1 MTAAATTTT
10 TTAPPA
16 SPATATVARTPGAG
30 AVYAVELGKLQGQ
43 LAVRAALALV
53 VVGPFALAGGL
64 LLQASVPADTL
75 FGRWSLTTG
84 FALPLLVLGFATAW
98 VIPLLTCLVAGTIFS
113 AEDGYGTWPTVLT
126 RSVSRPAL
134 FAGKVLAALTWSVL
148 SLVLLA
154 SSSLVAG
161 VLIIGRAPL
170 IGLDGASI
178 ATGRATGLVLAS
190 WATCLLPALG
200 YTAMGVFFSV
210 VARRSTVGVG
220 APVVIGL
227 VMQLGSLVGA
237 VTGVRFLLLGSA
249 FDAWHALV
257 RTDPYRGPVAQGVL
271 VSVAYTVV
279 LLAAALEVFR
289 RRDVSGARR

>member
-1 MTAAATTTT
+1 MSTV
-10 TTAPPA
+10 PA
-16 SPATATVARTPGAG
+16 GLGVDVGAQRQPGARRKPGAG
-30 AVYAVELGKLQGQ
+30 AVYRVELAKLQGQ
-43 LAVRAALALV
+43 PTVRAALALV

-64 LLQASVPADTL
+64 SLQTSVPADTL

-84 FALPLLVLGFATAW
+84 FAVPLLVLGFVTSW
-98 VIPLLTCLVAGTIFS
+98 VVPLLTCLVAGTVFA

-126 RSVSRPAL
+126 RSVSRPAV
-134 FAGKVLAALTWSVL
+134 FAGKALAALSWSVV
-148 SLVLLA
+148 SLTLLA
-154 SSSLVAG
+154 FSSLAAG
-161 VLIIGRAPL
+161 VGIVGRAPL

-178 ATGRATGLVLAS
+178 GTGRATGLVLAA
-190 WATCLLPALG
+190 WASCLLPAFG

-227 VMQLGSLVGA
+227 VMQLSSLVGA
-237 VTGVRFLLLGSA
+237 VAGVRFLLLGSA

-257 RTDPYRGPVAQGVL
+257 RADPYRGPVVQGVL
-271 VSVAYTVV
+271 VSVAYTVL

>member
-1 MTAAATTTT
+1 MTATTTT
-10 TTAPPA
+10 GGAAVT
-16 SPATATVARTPGAG
+16 RTPRVG
-30 AVYAVELGKLQGQ
+30 AVYAVELGKLSGQ

-64 LLQASVPADTL
+64 SLQASVPADTL

-84 FALPLLVLGFATAW
+84 FAVPLLVLGFVTSW
-98 VIPLLTCLVAGTIFS
+98 VVPLLTCLVAGTIFS

-126 RSVSRPAL
+126 RSVGRPAV
-134 FAGKVLAALTWSVL
+134 FTGKVLAALTWSVL

-154 SSSLVAG
+154 LSSLAAG
-161 VLIIGRAPL
+161 VLIVGRAPL

-178 ATGRATGLVLAS
+178 AGGRATGLVLAS

-200 YTAMGVFFSV
+200 YAAMGVFFSV

-227 VMQLGSLVGA
+227 VVQLSSLVGA

-257 RTDPYRGPVAQGVL
+257 RTDPYRGPVVQGAL
-271 VSVAYTVV
+271 VSIAYTVV

>member
-1 MTAAATTTT
+1 MTAGDTTT
-10 TTAPPA
+10 TTAATPGG
-16 SPATATVARTPGAG
+16 PATATVTRTPGAG
-30 AVYAVELGKLQGQ
+30 AVYSVELGKLRGQ
-43 LAVRAALALV
+43 PAVRAALALV
-53 VVGPFALAGGL
+53 VVGPFVLAGGL
-64 LLQASVPADTL
+64 SLQASVPADTL

-84 FALPLLVLGFATAW
+84 FAVPLLVLGFATSW
-98 VIPLLTCLVAGTIFS
+98 VVPLLTCLVAGTIFS

-126 RSVSRPAL
+126 RSVSRPAV
-134 FAGKVLAALTWSVL
+134 FAGKVLAAVTWSVL

-154 SSSLVAG
+154 LSSLAAG
-161 VLIIGRAPL
+161 VLIVGRAPL

-190 WATCLLPALG
+190 WATCLVPALG

-210 VARRSTVGVG
+210 LARRSTVGVG

-227 VMQLGSLVGA
+227 VMQLSSLVGA

-257 RTDPYRGPVAQGVL
+257 RTDPYRGPVLQGAL
-271 VSVAYTVV
+271 VSVAYVLV
-279 LLAAALEVFR
+279 LLAAALEIFR
-289 RRDVSGARR
+289 RRDESGARR